1 MLLTDEQGE
10 AISATSEDLRGTGL
24 GLRLIRF
31 LFFFLFLELAR
42 LAATSEG
49 AMAGGSRA
57 AARWQVFSPT

>member
-10 AISATSEDLRGTGL
+10 AISATTNDLRGTGL

-49 AMAGGSRA
+49 AMAGGS
-57 AARWQVFSPT
+57 

>member
-10 AISATSEDLRGTGL
+10 ATSAATSDDLRGTGL

-31 LFFFLFLELAR
+31 LFFFLFLELAEI
-42 LAATSEG
+42 SEG

-57 AARWQVFSPT
+57 AARWQV